1 MEGDYLRRDH
11 FRKDDVKKKPQ
22 LIRLMTALSHR
33 DVLMTAL
40 SYHWHMTK

>member
-1 MEGDYLRRDH
+1 MSRRDR
-11 FRKDDVKKKPQ
+11 FKKDNAKKESQ
-22 LIRLMTALSHR
+22 LMRLMTALSYR